1 MSEQEDVLFT
11 AEWIMQEFLAE
22 NDKEDTDE
30 RRD

>member
-11 AEWIMQEFLAE
+11 AEWIRQEFLAE
-22 NDKEDTDE
+22 KDKEDTNE

>member
-11 AEWIMQEFLAE
+11 AERIMQEFLAE
-22 NDKEDTDE
+22 KDKEDTDE

>member
-11 AEWIMQEFLAE
+11 AEWIMREFLA
-22 NDKEDTDE
+22 DKEDTDE